1 VANRA
6 RRNPLSRIRLVYRR
20 SSTLVKCV
28 VLAALV
34 LCTLALLTLRHA
46 ILDTEHRL
54 EDAREKAA
62 ALERENARLEQSIAE
77 LGTVQSVTDLA
88 GKLLGL
94 VDPDTVIFLPEEQT
108 GGNN

>member
-1 VANRA
+1 MAQ
-6 RRNPLSRIRLVYRR
+6 RNPLSRIRLVYRR

-46 ILDTEHRL
+46 ILDTKNQL
-54 EDAREKAA
+54 EITRKKAA
-62 ALERENARLEQSIAE
+62 ALERENARLEEAISQ

-94 VDPDTVIFLPEEQT
+94 VDPDTVIFLPE
-108 GGNN
+108 G